1 MSKKLKE
8 KAIFKEIQ
16 KDTMI
21 SHQIKNIN
29 NKIEITKITK

>member
-8 KAIFKEIQ
+8 KAIFKEVQ
-16 KDTMI
+16 KDMII

-29 NKIEITKITK
+29 NKIEIIKITK